1 MTPTTTAV
9 LVAALSIGA
18 VIATVRAFRPSPLT
32 LRAVQQR
39 VRAGVPSRAH
49 EAAWP
54 DRIGRPFA
62 RGPLGALVDRHLGAA
77 IRLVGYTVPNVI
89 GTVVLAV
96 VVSAFAMT
104 VAVAALI
111 AAGVVAGSPLP
122 WLLVPTAAV
131 LFGWRVIADLR
142 VRARRRK
149 AELRR
154 AVNDFVQLL
163 AVALTTN
170 RSVEDAVAF
179 AADAGD
185 GFGFELLRQTI
196 DTAQP
201 MGLSVWD
208 ALGAMADTYDLD
220 QLRGLATSLQR
231 QAGVGVSVAATIR
244 TEASAVRARQLAEI
258 TDRADKANAN
268 LSLPTMGMV
277 FGMVLFLAYPV
288 MQQISEAFT

>member
-1 MTPTTTAV
+1 MKPTTTAV

-39 VRAGVPSRAH
+39 VRADVPSRAH
-49 EAAWP
+49 EPAWP
-54 DRIGRPFA
+54 DRIGRPLA

-111 AAGVVAGSPLP
+111 AAGLVAGSPLP

-131 LFGWRVIADLR
+131 LFGWRVISDLR

-244 TEASAVRARQLAEI
+244 TEASAMRARQLAEI

>member
-18 VIATVRAFRPSPLT
+18 VSATVRAFRPSPLT

-39 VRAGVPSRAH
+39 VRADVPNRAH
-49 EAAWP
+49 EPAWP
-54 DRIGRPFA
+54 DRIGRTLA
-62 RGPLGALVDRHLGAA
+62 RGRLGALVDRHLGAA

-89 GTVVLAV
+89 GTVVLTV

-111 AAGVVAGSPLP
+111 AARLVAGSLLP

-131 LFGWRVIADLR
+131 LFGWHVIADLR

-185 GFGFELLRQTI
+185 GFGFELLRQSI

-244 TEASAVRARQLAEI
+244 TEASAMRARQLAEI

>member
-9 LVAALSIGA
+9 LVAVLSIGA

-39 VRAGVPSRAH
+39 VRADVPSRAH

-54 DRIGRPFA
+54 DRIGRPLA

-96 VVSAFAMT
+96 VVSGFAMT

-111 AAGVVAGSPLP
+111 AAGLVAGSPLP

-244 TEASAVRARQLAEI
+244 TEASAMRARQLAEI

>member
-1 MTPTTTAV
+1 MTPATTAV

-39 VRAGVPSRAH
+39 VRADVPSRAH

-54 DRIGRPFA
+54 DRIGRPLA

-111 AAGVVAGSPLP
+111 AAGLVAGSPLP

-185 GFGFELLRQTI
+185 GFGFELLRHSI

-244 TEASAVRARQLAEI
+244 TEASAMRARQLAEI

>member
-1 MTPTTTAV
+1 M
-9 LVAALSIGA
+9 
-18 VIATVRAFRPSPLT
+18 
-32 LRAVQQR
+32 
-39 VRAGVPSRAH
+39 
-49 EAAWP
+49 
-54 DRIGRPFA
+54 A
-62 RGPLGALVDRHLGAA
+62 R
-77 IRLVGYTVPNVI
+77 
-89 GTVVLAV
+89 
-96 VVSAFAMT
+96 
-104 VAVAALI
+104 
-111 AAGVVAGSPLP
+111 
-122 WLLVPTAAV
+122 
-131 LFGWRVIADLR
+131 IADLLSAAASR
-142 VRARRRK
+142 

-185 GFGFELLRQTI
+185 GFASELLRQTI

-244 TEASAVRARQLAEI
+244 TEASAMRARQLAEI

>member
-9 LVAALSIGA
+9 LVAVLSIGA

-39 VRAGVPSRAH
+39 VRADVPSRAH
-49 EAAWP
+49 EPAWP
-54 DRIGRPFA
+54 DRIGRPLA
-62 RGPLGALVDRHLGAA
+62 RSPLGALVDRHLGAA

-96 VVSAFAMT
+96 VVSGFAMT

-111 AAGVVAGSPLP
+111 AAGLVAGSPLP

-244 TEASAVRARQLAEI
+244 TEASAMRARQLAEI

>member
-18 VIATVRAFRPSPLT
+18 VSAAVRAFRRSPLT

-39 VRAGVPSRAH
+39 VRADVPSREH
-49 EAAWP
+49 KPDWP
-54 DRIGRPFA
+54 DRIGRPLS
-62 RGPLGALVDRHLGAA
+62 RGPLGALVDHHLGAA
-77 IRLVGYTVPNVI
+77 IRLVGYTVPNVL
-89 GTVVLAV
+89 GTVLLAV

-104 VAVAALI
+104 IAVAALI
-111 AAGVVAGSPLP
+111 AAGLVAGSPLP

-142 VRARRRK
+142 MRARRRK

-244 TEASAVRARQLAEI
+244 TEASAMRARQLAEI